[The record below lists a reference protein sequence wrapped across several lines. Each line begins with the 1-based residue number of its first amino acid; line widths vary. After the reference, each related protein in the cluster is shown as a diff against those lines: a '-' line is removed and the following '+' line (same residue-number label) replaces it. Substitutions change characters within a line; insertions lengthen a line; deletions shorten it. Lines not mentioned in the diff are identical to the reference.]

1 MTPNFAHTTLL
12 SFLETL
18 VNNALKLDPGTLN
31 QLADLQGSVIH
42 IQCTSP
48 LTDVYITPYAGG
60 ILLQGHQDEDAD
72 CKISGSAIALLRLVS
87 AENKAEILLN
97 EDLTI
102 TGDTE
107 LSQNLQAIVSN
118 LDIDW
123 EAKIAEFVGDIA
135 AHEIGKQLRGLLKW
149 GQHVTNSL
157 VMDVDEYLHEEARSL
172 PPRAELDSFY
182 QSIEKL
188 AMSTD
193 RLAARIHR
201 IEGIIASNALPDK
214 APDV

>member
-1 MTPNFAHTTLL
+1 MTANFAHSTLFN
-12 SFLETL
+12 FLETL

-31 QLADLQGSVIH
+31 QLAGLQGNVIH

-48 LTDVYITPYAGG
+48 LTDVYIIPCADG
-60 ILLQGHQDEDAD
+60 ILLQGHQDHDAD
-72 CKISGSAIALLRLVS
+72 CKISGPAIALFRLVS

-97 EDLTI
+97 EDLSI

-107 LSQNLQAIVSN
+107 LSQKLQAILSN

-135 AHEIGKQLRGLLKW
+135 AHEIGKQLRGLFKW

-157 VMDVDEYLHEEARSL
+157 VMDADEYLHEEARSL
-172 PPRAELDSFY
+172 PPRAELNSFY
-182 QSIEKL
+182 REIEQL

-201 IEGIIASNALPDK
+201 MEGIIASNALSDK